1 MTRLIADMYSPC
13 HHSRAGVVNMQCMIL
28 QMFFMAE
35 SFVAIRMRALDS
47 FVVWKVVQ
55 VHKFE
60 MGSQSVEV
68 AKRSLAGFRFQCSI
82 SKAKDTLCEIASH
95 RIRFMLVVAEVVLIS
110 QRRGLF
116 QTSDVRRARPLTFTK
131 LDDSLDS
138 V

>member
-13 HHSRAGVVNMQCMIL
+13 HHSRAGFVNMQCMIL

-47 FVVWKVVQ
+47 FVVWKMVQ
-55 VHKFE
+55 MHKFE

-68 AKRSLAGFRFQCSI
+68 AKRSLAGLRFQCSI
-82 SKAKDTLCEIASH
+82 AKAKDALCRTASR
-95 RIRFMLVVAEVVLIS
+95 RIRCTLAVAEVLLIR
-110 QRRGLF
+110 QRRGMF
-116 QTSDVRRARPLTFTK
+116 RMTDMRPSGLLTFTK
-131 LDDSLDS
+131 LGDSLDS